1 MLGILPL
8 SLTTVRRSV
17 SVRMTEGEEIDPVDI
32 WSNTL
37 SQKHLAEVAMIVL
50 KVDMQV
56 KPGMEEKCK
65 EIIRHLH
72 EHSRKEPGCVQYVG
86 HQSTEDPRKFM
97 FYEVYK
103 DEAAL
108 QAHRDSAHFKQYVI
122 GGLDGIMEDR
132 SRMLYREVK

>member
-1 MLGILPL
+1 
-8 SLTTVRRSV
+8 
-17 SVRMTEGEEIDPVDI
+17 MTGVEGIDPVDI
-32 WSNTL
+32 CQNAIAKTCWR
-37 SQKHLAEVAMIVL
+37 EFMIVL
-50 KVDMQV
+50 KVEMQV

-108 QAHRDSAHFKQYVI
+108 QAHRDSTHFKQYVI

-132 SRMLYREVK
+132 TRMLYREVK

>member
-1 MLGILPL
+1 
-8 SLTTVRRSV
+8 
-17 SVRMTEGEEIDPVDI
+17 
-32 WSNTL
+32 
-37 SQKHLAEVAMIVL
+37 MIVL
-50 KVDMQV
+50 KVDMVV

-65 EIIRHLH
+65 ELVRHLH

-86 HQSTEDPRKFM
+86 HQSTDDPRKFM

-108 QAHRDSAHFKQYVI
+108 QAHRDSAHFKEYVM

-132 SRMLYREVK
+132 SRTLYREVK

>member
-1 MLGILPL
+1 
-8 SLTTVRRSV
+8 
-17 SVRMTEGEEIDPVDI
+17 MTEVEGIDPVDI

-50 KVDMQV
+50 KVDLQV
-56 KPGMEEKCK
+56 KPGMGEKCK
-65 EIIRHLH
+65 ELIRHLH

-122 GGLDGIMEDR
+122 GGLDGIMENR
-132 SRMLYREVK
+132 TRMLYREVE

>member
-1 MLGILPL
+1 MLFTNGKKFDVETRHAA
-8 SLTTVRRSV
+8 SKSSQTHA
-17 SVRMTEGEEIDPVDI
+17 EDP
-32 WSNTL
+32 
-37 SQKHLAEVAMIVL
+37 MIVL
-50 KVDMQV
+50 KVDLLV
-56 KPGMEEKCK
+56 KPGSEEKCR
-65 EIIRHLH
+65 EIIRQLH